1 MNLDVTPQQML
12 VRVLPKKINK
22 KIKKKYLI
30 LIRLGTFKFGQV
42 DSEEKITVRMSAAK
56 LLLVIY
62 RVAVGFFFF
71 LL

>member
-42 DSEEKITVRMSAAK
+42 DSEEKITVRM
-56 LLLVIY
+56 Y
-62 RVAVGFFFF
+62 TG
-71 LL
+71 